1 MSDIEAIRAGQERA
15 LTFKNILPLR
25 QHIDSL
31 PDLSDI
37 RCAFDDWVS
46 IQSPSIT
53 VEQSRQIRESAQ
65 ALKPWRK
72 GPFQL
77 FDIAIDTEWR
87 SNLKYNFIQEHL
99 DIADK
104 DVLDVGCNNGYYLF
118 RMLEK
123 NPKKLVGFDP
133 SALYR
138 CQFDFINHFVQSD
151 ICFEMLGI
159 EHIPL
164 YPDKFDVI
172 VCLGVIYHRTDP
184 IMALKSLA
192 KGLKRDG
199 EILVDCLIIEGDEPI
214 ALVPDGRY
222 AKMPNAYFIPTIKAL
237 EHWIKRAGF
246 EITEHIGT
254 MATTTE
260 EQRKTEWVEGESLDH
275 FLDLDDP
282 SKTIEGYPAPIRAY
296 LKLRRKASS

>member
-1 MSDIEAIRAGQERA
+1 MSDLNTIRTGQERA

-25 QHIDSL
+25 KHIESL
-31 PDLSDI
+31 PTIPHIHCDFGDWI
-37 RCAFDDWVS
+37 RIESA
-46 IQSPSIT
+46 SIT
-53 VEQSRQIRESAQ
+53 EEEFQKVNKAAE

-72 GPFQL
+72 GPFNL
-77 FDIAIDTEWR
+77 FDIQIDSEWR

-99 DIADK
+99 DITDK
-104 DVLDVGCNNGYYLF
+104 EVLDVGCNNGYYLF
-118 RMLEK
+118 RMLDK

-138 CQFDFINHFVQSD
+138 CQFDFINHFIQSK
-151 ICFEMLGI
+151 ISFEMLGI

-172 VCLGVIYHRTDP
+172 VCLGVIYHRSDP

-192 KGLKRDG
+192 KGLKQEG
-199 EILVDCLIIEGDEPI
+199 ELLIDCLIIEGEEPI

-222 AKMPNAYFIPTIKAL
+222 AKMPNAYFIPTLPAL
-237 EHWIKRAGF
+237 ENWIKRAGF
-246 EITEHIGT
+246 DVIELIGS

-260 EQRKTEWVEGESLDH
+260 EQRKTEWVDGESLDH
-275 FLDLDDP
+275 FLDPNDP
-282 SKTIEGYPAPIRAY
+282 KKTIEGYPAPLRAY
-296 LKLRRKASS
+296 LKIRRKPS

>member
-1 MSDIEAIRAGQERA
+1 MSDLHAIRAEQERS
-15 LTFKNILPLR
+15 LTFKNILPMR
-25 QHIDSL
+25 EHIDTL
-31 PDLSDI
+31 PEISNIHCD
-37 RCAFDDWVS
+37 FGDWVRIES
-46 IQSPSIT
+46 SSVSEEEVQK
-53 VEQSRQIRESAQ
+53 IRIAAE

-72 GPFQL
+72 GPFNL
-77 FDIAIDTEWR
+77 FGIEIDSEWR
-87 SNLKYNFIQEHL
+87 SHLKYNFIQEHL
-99 DIADK
+99 DLTDK

-123 NPKKLVGFDP
+123 SPKKLVGFDP

-138 CQFDFINHFVQSD
+138 CQFDFINHFIQSK

-172 VCLGVIYHRTDP
+172 VCLGVIYHRSDP

-192 KGLKRDG
+192 KGLKQDG
-199 EILVDCLIIEGDEPI
+199 ELLIDCLIIEGDEPI

-222 AKMPNAYFIPTIKAL
+222 AKMPNAYFIPTLPAL
-237 EHWIKRAGF
+237 ENWIKRAGF
-246 EITEHIGT
+246 EVIELIGT

-260 EQRKTEWVEGESLDH
+260 EQRKTEWVDGESLDH
-275 FLDLDDP
+275 FLDSNDP
-282 SKTIEGYPAPIRAY
+282 GKTIEGYPAPLRAY
-296 LKLRRKASS
+296 LKIKRKAS